1 MLHVNSSPWMC
12 KTGLQESMFLFRPKI
27 AKLVPPYQ
35 FGIFRGCRRQSV
47 SVGELSERMLCN
59 SLVRLKQC
67 SLPVGVLMLF
77 GQSSPGEG
85 NCPVRCRNSGCR
97 LESQLLLLDFAFQA
111 PSPSLCARIQLR

>member
-12 KTGLQESMFLFRPKI
+12 KTGLQESMFLFRPQI

-47 SVGELSERMLCN
+47 SVGELSEHML
-59 SLVRLKQC
+59 LFKLKQF

-77 GQSSPGEG
+77 RQSSPGED
-85 NCPVRCRNSGCR
+85 NSPVRCRNSGFR
-97 LESQLLLLDFAFQA
+97 LES
-111 PSPSLCARIQLR
+111 